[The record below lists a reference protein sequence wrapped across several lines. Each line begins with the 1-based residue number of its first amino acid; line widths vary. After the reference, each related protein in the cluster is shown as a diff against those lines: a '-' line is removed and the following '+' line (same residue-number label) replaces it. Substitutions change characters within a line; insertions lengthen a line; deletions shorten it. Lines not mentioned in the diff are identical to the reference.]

1 MAQREEQTM
10 NDTDVLVVGAGPTG
24 LTAAASLI
32 AHGVRTVLV
41 DALAEGQNTT
51 RAAVVNART
60 LEVLEDI
67 DVSGRMVKAGLI
79 APRFTMREGRQIL
92 VHVDFSELP
101 TKYPYSLMLS
111 QADTERLL
119 LERLHELGGAV
130 IRPKTLSRLTQ
141 DADGVTAT
149 FDDGESIRAGYVV
162 GADGMHSTAREH
174 AGIGFAGSE
183 FAESFALADVRLA
196 GEAPRDEVI
205 LFYAPE
211 GLTVLAPLPGDI
223 YRIVAPAANAPKVPS
238 AEFVQALLDSRGF
251 GPRESVVTDLLWGTR
266 FHIHHRVA
274 DSYRAGRLLLAG
286 DAAHVHSPAGGQGMN
301 LGITDAI
308 SLAGALA
315 EVLHGGPDAAL
326 DTYAT
331 VQRRRAEQVLKLTG
345 RLTRMA
351 TLPRP
356 LRPIRNSGMRLA
368 ASVPAVRRQ
377 LAVQLSGLG
386 RR

>member
-1 MAQREEQTM
+1 M

-24 LTAAASLI
+24 LALGASLI
-32 AHGVRTVLV
+32 ARGVRAALV

-60 LEVLEDI
+60 LQVLEDL
-67 DVSGRMVKAGLI
+67 DVAQRMVKAGLI
-79 APRFTMREGRQIL
+79 APRFTMREGRQVLIAI
-92 VHVDFSELP
+92 DFSDLP

-130 IRPKTLSRLTQ
+130 LRPKTLSRLGQ

-149 FDDGESIRAGYVV
+149 FDDGETIRARYVV
-162 GADGMHSTAREH
+162 GADGMHSTVREQ

-196 GEAPRDEVI
+196 GAAPRDEVI
-205 LFYAPE
+205 LFYAAE
-211 GLTVLAPLPGDI
+211 GLTVVAPLPGDI
-223 YRIVAPAANAPKVPS
+223 FRIVAPAANAPKVPS

-251 GPRESVVTDLLWGTR
+251 GPGEMAVTELLWATR

-274 DSYRAGRLLLAG
+274 DRYRAGRLLLAG

-308 SLAGALA
+308 SLAGAPA
-315 EVLHGGPDAAL
+315 EVLHGGPDTAL
-326 DTYAT
+326 DAYAT
-331 VQRRRAEQVLKLTG
+331 AQRRWAEQVLKLTG

-356 LRPIRNSGMRLA
+356 VRPVRNSAVRLA
-368 ASVPAVRRQ
+368 ARVPAVRRQ
-377 LAVQLSGLG
+377 LAVQLSGLD

>member
-1 MAQREEQTM
+1 M

-24 LTAAASLI
+24 LALGASLI
-32 AHGVRTVLV
+32 ARGLRAVLV

-60 LEVLEDI
+60 LEVLEDL
-67 DVSGRMVKAGLI
+67 DVSQRMVKAGLV
-79 APRFTMREGRQIL
+79 APRFTMREGRQVLIAI
-92 VHVDFSELP
+92 DFSDLP

-130 IRPKTLSRLTQ
+130 LRPKTLSRLAQ

-149 FDDGESIRAGYVV
+149 FDDGETIRARYVV
-162 GADGMHSTAREH
+162 GADGMHSTVREQ

-183 FAESFALADVRLA
+183 FAESFTLADVRLA
-196 GEAPRDEVI
+196 GAAPRDEVI
-205 LFYAPE
+205 LFYAAE
-211 GLTVLAPLPGDI
+211 GLTVVAPLPGDI
-223 YRIVAPAANAPKVPS
+223 FRIVAPAANAPKVPS

-251 GPRESVVTDLLWGTR
+251 GPGEMAVTELLWATR

-274 DSYRAGRLLLAG
+274 DRYRAGRLLLAG

-308 SLAGALA
+308 SLAGPLT
-315 EVLHGGPDAAL
+315 EVLHGGPDTAL
-326 DTYAT
+326 DAYAT
-331 VQRRRAEQVLKLTG
+331 AQRRWAEQVLKLTG

-356 LRPIRNSGMRLA
+356 VRPVRNSAVRLA
-368 ASVPAVRRQ
+368 ARVPAVRRQ
-377 LAVQLSGLG
+377 LAVQLSGLD